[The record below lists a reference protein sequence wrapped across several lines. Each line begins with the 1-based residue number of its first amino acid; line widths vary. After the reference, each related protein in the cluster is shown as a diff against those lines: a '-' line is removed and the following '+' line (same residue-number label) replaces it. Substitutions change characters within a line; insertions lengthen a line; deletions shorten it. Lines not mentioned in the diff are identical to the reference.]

1 MIRKAKRTKPPRIC
15 TPEEAREHHRRI
27 DYERR
32 DQDCP
37 VCHGVGSTRG
47 DRYIDGSHETV
58 AIYCRECSG
67 TGRIDSK
74 AHRRS
79 TSEPAASNRSR
90 LARRLADAAE
100 RILESEEGNDE

>member
-1 MIRKAKRTKPPRIC
+1 MIRKAKSQSRVC
-15 TPEEAREHHRRI
+15 TPEEARELHRLI
-27 DYERR
+27 DYEFR

-58 AIYCRECSG
+58 SIYCRECSG
-67 TGRIDSK
+67 TGQIDSR
-74 AHRRS
+74 APRRS
-79 TSEPAASNRSR
+79 ASEPAVSNRSR

-100 RILESEEGNDE
+100 TILESEEGE

>member
-1 MIRKAKRTKPPRIC
+1 MIRKANKQSRVC

-47 DRYIDGSHETV
+47 DRYIDGSHEVV

-67 TGRIDSK
+67 TGRIDYK
-74 AHRRS
+74 APRMAQDS
-79 TSEPAASNRSR
+79 PATPNRSR

-100 RILESEEGNDE
+100 RILESEEGE